1 MHLRMRARELRI
13 EAHVERC
20 VEIDGCVEVG
30 LAWTAQQA
38 ARDSMACW
46 GPTAQQ
52 AIQFCA
58 AKGGAGGRG
67 LECAVREV
75 ISAEVER
82 GVDRK
87 HRGHVVA
94 KEETGELEAVITL
107 LIQLLQVRPFFFR
120 LMKTPECRS
129 AVVTTLYRPYKGV
142 NRDHN

>member
-67 LECAVREV
+67 LECSMREV

-107 LIQLLQVRPFFFR
+107 LIQLL
-120 LMKTPECRS
+120 
-129 AVVTTLYRPYKGV
+129 
-142 NRDHN
+142 H

>member
-1 MHLRMRARELRI
+1 
-13 EAHVERC
+13 
-20 VEIDGCVEVG
+20 
-30 LAWTAQQA
+30 
-38 ARDSMACW
+38 MACW

-107 LIQLLQVRPFFFR
+107 LIQLLQVRPFLFR
-120 LMKTPECRS
+120 LMKTPKCDQQLLQYYALPAWLAKNPAS
-129 AVVTTLYRPYKGV
+129 GGAVFSP
-142 NRDHN
+142 

>member
-1 MHLRMRARELRI
+1 MGSI
-13 EAHVERC
+13 E
-20 VEIDGCVEVG
+20 G
-30 LAWTAQQA
+30 LSTK
-38 ARDSMACW
+38 
-46 GPTAQQ
+46 PTAQQ

-94 KEETGELEAVITL
+94 KGKRENSKL
-107 LIQLLQVRPFFFR
+107 
-120 LMKTPECRS
+120 
-129 AVVTTLYRPYKGV
+129 
-142 NRDHN
+142 